1 MDNISLGRQGETMA
15 ASYLSAHGY
24 TVLQRNYSCPMGEL
38 DIVARQGDV
47 VAFVEVKT
55 RRSLRYGTPAAAV
68 NTLKQQKIIRTAY
81 WYLRQQ
87 QIEETLCRFD
97 VIEIYFSQEGKWT
110 IQQFENAFEVHE

>member
-1 MDNISLGRQGETMA
+1 MA

-55 RRSLRYGTPAAAV
+55 RRSLRYGRPCEAV
-68 NTLKQQKIIRTAY
+68 NFRKRQHIIQSAR
-81 WYLRQQ
+81 WYINQYRLSG
-87 QIEETLCRFD
+87 LHYRFD
-97 VIEIYFSQEGKWT
+97 IVEVLARPGGSANINHIR
-110 IQQFENAFEVHE
+110 NAFEVT

>member
-55 RRSLRYGTPAAAV
+55 RRSLRYGLASLIFFLYICRISPADYGPI
-68 NTLKQQKIIRTAY
+68 TSPQRH
-81 WYLRQQ
+81 
-87 QIEETLCRFD
+87 
-97 VIEIYFSQEGKWT
+97 
-110 IQQFENAFEVHE
+110 FEYD

>member
-55 RRSLRYGTPAAAV
+55 RRSLRYGRPCEAV
-68 NTLKQQKIIRTAY
+68 NFVRSSILSNPPNGISTSTGYLACIIGLT
-81 WYLRQQ
+81 
-87 QIEETLCRFD
+87 
-97 VIEIYFSQEGKWT
+97 
-110 IQQFENAFEVHE
+110 

>member
-1 MDNISLGRQGETMA
+1 MDNISLGCQGETMA

-55 RRSLRYGTPAAAV
+55 RRSLRYGRPCEAV
-68 NTLKQQKIIRTAY
+68 NFRKKQHIIQSAK
-81 WYLRQQ
+81 WYINQHRLSG
-87 QIEETLCRFD
+87 LHYRFD
-97 VIEIYFSQEGKWT
+97 IVEVLARPGGSANINHIR
-110 IQQFENAFEVHE
+110 NAFEVK